1 MCRTRGLERG
11 QGWGEE
17 RVWGDPVASH
27 PPEKPF
33 PVLGLEAGGG
43 RGVIWA
49 QGGAVIQETQ
59 VGGNPKPA
67 PTLSAPAPPFTAGG
81 PHHARAGD
89 PPGRPEKG
97 RRESGERPAP

>member
-1 MCRTRGLERG
+1 MQNAWSGAGG

-97 RRESGERPAP
+97 RRESGERPAR